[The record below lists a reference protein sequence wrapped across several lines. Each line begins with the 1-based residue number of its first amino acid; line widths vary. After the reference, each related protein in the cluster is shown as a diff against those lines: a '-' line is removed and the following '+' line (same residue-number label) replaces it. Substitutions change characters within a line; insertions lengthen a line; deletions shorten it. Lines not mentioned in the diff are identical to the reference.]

1 MKFRVNGQNRLQI
14 GYNGNVDVLY
24 DDANLQIGAGQDLR
38 LVHNGTDSYINNTTG
53 IFWIQNQT
61 TGNAIYMRSD
71 EILMQSYTDNPVK
84 NYIVGTRGGDVKLY
98 HNGTHM
104 FQTTSTGV
112 NVQSS
117 GSSHGLTVTHSNGNV
132 VASLHNKGSGDEGY
146 LALRNGGTD
155 TIKLDGEHGRL
166 EGTETKTL
174 NTPRVL
180 ISVNLASN
188 SNHSAFGVQTVYHYG
203 SGVFQVVFAAN
214 MPNANYVT
222 TASAVGAINGDGMVV
237 AGIGGSTEYRT
248 IGSLRMRVS
257 YCTNN
262 SGNDVT
268 NVNLAFF
275 TNA

>member
-1 MKFRVNGQNRLQI
+1 MK
-14 GYNGNVDVLY
+14 
-24 DDANLQIGAGQDLR
+24 
-38 LVHNGTDSYINNTTG
+38 
-53 IFWIQNQT
+53 
-61 TGNAIYMRSD
+61 
-71 EILMQSYTDNPVK
+71 
-84 NYIVGTRGGDVKLY
+84 
-98 HNGTHM
+98 
-104 FQTTSTGV
+104 
-112 NVQSS
+112 
-117 GSSHGLTVTHSNGNV
+117 
-132 VASLHNKGSGDEGY
+132 
-146 LALRNGGTD
+146 NGGTT
-155 TIKLDGEHGRL
+155 TIQLDAEHGRL
-166 EGTETKTL
+166 TATETRTN

-180 ISVNLASN
+180 VSVNLSSD
-188 SNHSAFGVQTVYHYG
+188 SNHSAYGVQTVYHYG

-214 MPNANYVT
+214 MPNDNYVT

>member
-1 MKFRVNGQNRLQI
+1 M
-14 GYNGNVDVLY
+14 
-24 DDANLQIGAGQDLR
+24 DA
-38 LVHNGTDSYINNTTG
+38 
-53 IFWIQNQT
+53 
-61 TGNAIYMRSD
+61 
-71 EILMQSYTDNPVK
+71 
-84 NYIVGTRGGDVKLY
+84 
-98 HNGTHM
+98 
-104 FQTTSTGV
+104 
-112 NVQSS
+112 
-117 GSSHGLTVTHSNGNV
+117 
-132 VASLHNKGSGDEGY
+132 
-146 LALRNGGTD
+146 
-155 TIKLDGEHGRL
+155 EHGRVTA
-166 EGTETKTL
+166 TETRTT

-180 ISVNLASN
+180 ISVDLAAN
-188 SNHSAFGVQTVYHYG
+188 SNHSAYGVQTVYHYG

-214 MPNANYVT
+214 MPNDNYVT